1 MDFAPFDRRHYP
13 TLPVRDGYR
22 EWAETYDDVVQD
34 EMDLRLLAR
43 VETVNWAAA
52 GWVLELACGTGRI
65 GAWLRARGVRRIDGL
80 DFTPEMLARA
90 EAKGVYDRL
99 ISADMLDT
107 GLRARSYDLVIEV
120 LADEHVADLQL
131 LYREAARLAAP
142 GGAFVI
148 VGYHPH
154 FLINGIPT
162 HFDRR
167 DGTPVAI
174 DSRVH
179 LLSDHAKAA
188 HRAGW
193 MLAEMDEGV
202 VDDAWIAKKPKW
214 QSYRSHPVSFAMV
227 WRQRAPI
234 PSALA
239 SSWATEG
246 TGLI

>member
-1 MDFAPFDRRHYP
+1 MTDINPDQIDAGKPQP
-13 TLPVRDGYR
+13 LEWRDGDMPYSTAFGDHFYCR
-22 EWAETYDDVVQD
+22 EDGRAECGHVF
-34 EMDLRLLAR
+34 LAGNGLPER
-43 VETVNWAAA
+43 WAA
-52 GWVLELACGTGRI
+52 
-65 GAWLRARGVRRIDGL
+65 
-80 DFTPEMLARA
+80 
-90 EAKGVYDRL
+90 
-99 ISADMLDT
+99 
-107 GLRARSYDLVIEV
+107 
-120 LADEHVADLQL
+120 
-131 LYREAARLAAP
+131 